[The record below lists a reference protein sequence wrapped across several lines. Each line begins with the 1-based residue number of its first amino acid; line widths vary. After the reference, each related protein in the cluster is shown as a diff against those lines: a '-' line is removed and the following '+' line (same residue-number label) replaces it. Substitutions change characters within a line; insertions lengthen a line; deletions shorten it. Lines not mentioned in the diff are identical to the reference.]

1 MKIKERVKDP
11 RDRNS
16 NLSVLSWCL
25 FDWGQSAFPTVIIT
39 FVFGTYFVRSVAA
52 STVQGTALWGWSIGL
67 SSVFVAALSPLIG
80 SIADHTGHRK
90 RWLLTFVIA
99 NAIATS
105 LLYFTQPGPKYVL
118 WALCFLAIANICYE
132 FMQVFYN
139 AMLTSI
145 APKGKIGR
153 ISGWGWAF
161 GYFGGLVCLS
171 IALFAFIQG
180 GWLPQFKEIN
190 VRSCTL
196 LVAAWVLIFAVP
208 LFIFTLEFTQEKL
221 HPKVAIQRGVAELLN
236 TLRELKKYQNI
247 FTFLVARLLY
257 IDGLNTLFVFAG
269 IYAGATFK
277 MNYFEILIF
286 AMLINVFAGLG
297 AAYFAWV
304 DDKIGPKRIISLSIA
319 MIIVSGF
326 SLLLIESKFW
336 FWIISAIL
344 GLFVGPTQS
353 ASRSYM
359 ARIVPKHL
367 TNQMFG
373 IYQFSG
379 RVTSFV
385 GPVLVASL
393 TQAFNSQRVGMSS
406 IFVLML
412 MGLLVLT
419 KVNSTKEHA

>member
-1 MKIKERVKDP
+1 MWGWAIGA
-11 RDRNS
+11 S
-16 NLSVLSWCL
+16 SVL
-25 FDWGQSAFPTVIIT
+25 
-39 FVFGTYFVRSVAA
+39 VAA
-52 STVQGTALWGWSIGL
+52 
-67 SSVFVAALSPLIG
+67 FSPLIG
-80 SIADHTGHRK
+80 SIADHTGYRK
-90 RWLLTFVIA
+90 RWLLSFVIT
-99 NAIATS
+99 NALATS
-105 LLYFTQPGPKYVL
+105 FLYFAKPSPKYVL
-118 WALCFLAIANICYE
+118 WVLCFLAIANVCYE

-161 GYFGGLVCLS
+161 GYFGGLICLS

-180 GWLPQFKEIN
+180 GWLPQFNEVN

-196 LVAAWVLIFAVP
+196 LVSGWVLVFAVP
-208 LFIFTLEFTQEKL
+208 LFLFTFESNPEKL
-221 HPKVAIQRGVAELLN
+221 PARVAIQRGVQELLN
-236 TLRELKKYQNI
+236 TLRELKKHQNI
-247 FTFLVARLLY
+247 FTFLIARLLY

-269 IYAGATFK
+269 IYAGSTFK

-297 AAYFAWV
+297 AAYFAWA
-304 DDKIGPKRIISLSIA
+304 DDRMGPKRIISLSVA

-336 FWIISAIL
+336 FWILSAIL

-419 KVNSTKEHA
+419 KVNNTQERSN